1 MTGRNFGKILLMLAV
16 LAACVMLI
24 SHIGSLQKRE
34 ETKMV
39 SDAVRKALLTCYA
52 VEGSYPADVAYL
64 LENYHLSYD
73 TDRYIVSFDS
83 FASNHVPDV
92 FVMERGAGT
101 V

>member
-1 MTGRNFGKILLMLAV
+1 MTRRDAGKIVIMLAV

-24 SHIGSLQKRE
+24 IHIGSLQKRE
-34 ETKMV
+34 ENRLV

-52 VEGSYPADVAYL
+52 VEGTYPPDVNYL
-64 LENYHLSYD
+64 RDNYQLSYD
-73 TDRYIVSFDS
+73 ADRYIVSFDS

-92 FVMERGAGT
+92 FVMERGAGG